1 MAMPRPASI
10 LMLSRFWI
18 SQPAPVSRRSML
30 ARARSSGRPPV
41 GAFMGRGAKHRI
53 AHVGMGPGT
62 PPRLSELRSD
72 AQGGALCHWGQC
84 VPAAGDGGAAGR
96 ADPRRVQFI
105 ADDAEAAALDEEAPA
120 RRAPGV

>member
-1 MAMPRPASI
+1 
-10 LMLSRFWI
+10 
-18 SQPAPVSRRSML
+18 
-30 ARARSSGRPPV
+30 
-41 GAFMGRGAKHRI
+41 
-53 AHVGMGPGT
+53 MGPGT

-120 RRAPGV
+120 RRAPGVLEVAHLARQVAGIDIVQASLAADIGGAD